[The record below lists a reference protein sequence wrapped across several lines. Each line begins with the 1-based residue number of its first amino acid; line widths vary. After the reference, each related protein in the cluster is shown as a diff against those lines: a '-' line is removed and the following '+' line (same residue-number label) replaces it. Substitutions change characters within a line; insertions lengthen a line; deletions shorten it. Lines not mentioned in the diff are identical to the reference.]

1 MRNYSKPD
9 VYLIYFGEDVITTS
23 SSETDF
29 DHFDH
34 DGKDKTWDLT

>member
-23 SSETDF
+23 SSETDY
-29 DHFDH
+29 DH
-34 DGKDKTWDLT
+34 DGIDRTWDLT